1 MVLPHGFRTVVIRGD
16 EFKFCCAHFVSY
28 AGFRERLHGHNYTV
42 EVEATGDMSVDD
54 GYVIDFGILKKSIRE
69 ICKSLNE
76 KVLVPTKS
84 KTMKISFVERRVTA
98 QEQATKGIVTCG
110 VNDTAD
116 CCGGRNDCGTNNA
129 PQVYDDNQQV
139 EIECQS
145 SFFSFPRNDCAM
157 IDVSFSTAEE
167 LSKYFAERLHETLG
181 SEFATRGIQSITV
194 RVFERPTQAA
204 SFTYRFD

>member
-42 EVEATGDMSVDD
+42 EVEATGDMSIDD
-54 GYVIDFGILKKSIRE
+54 GYVIDFGILKQSIRE

-76 KVLVPTKS
+76 RILVPTKS
-84 KTMKISFVERRVTA
+84 ATLKITVKERPCTGPLV
-98 QEQATKGIVTCG
+98 KGIVTCG
-110 VNDTAD
+110 VNDTDD
-116 CCGGRNDCGTNNA
+116 CCTGAAETN
-129 PQVYDDNQQV
+129 YDDNQQV

-145 SFFSFPRNDCAM
+145 SFFSFPLNDCAM
-157 IDVSFSTAEE
+157 LDIAFSTAEE
-167 LSKYFAERLHETLG
+167 ISKYFAERLQEKLG
-181 SEFATRGIQSITV
+181 SEFTTRGIQSITV

-204 SFTYRFD
+204 SFTFRFD

>member
-28 AGFRERLHGHNYTV
+28 TGFRERLHGHNYTV

-76 KVLVPTKS
+76 KVIVPTQS
-84 KTMKISFVERRVTA
+84 STLNIRVVERQRTTA
-98 QEQATKGIVTCG
+98 PPVKGIVTCG
-110 VNDTAD
+110 NNDTDD
-116 CCGGRNDCGTNNA
+116 CCAGST
-129 PQVYDDNQQV
+129 PTTLYDDTQQV

-157 IDVSFSTAEE
+157 IDIAFSTAEE
-167 LSKYFAERLHETLG
+167 LSKYFAEKLQEVLG
-181 SEFATRGIQSITV
+181 AEFANRGIKAITV

>member
-42 EVEATGDMSVDD
+42 EVEATGDMSIDD

-76 KVLVPTKS
+76 KVIVPTKS
-84 KTMKISFVERRVTA
+84 STLKISVVERRASAPPA
-98 QEQATKGIVTCG
+98 QGIVTCG
-110 VNDTAD
+110 TNDTED
-116 CCGGRNDCGTNNA
+116 CCAGSASTM
-129 PQVYDDNQQV
+129 YEDNQQV

-145 SFFSFPRNDCAM
+145 SFFSFPRNDCAL
-157 IDVSFSTAEE
+157 IDIAFSTAEE
-167 LSKYFAERLHETLG
+167 LSKYFAERLQELLG
-181 SEFATRGIQSITV
+181 PEFASRGIKSITV